1 MATEKTVEKLE
12 QQIKELTDMVKTM
25 LNNKTY
31 KTPACQ
37 RRASREYYARNKD
50 TMEMKIKSA
59 INNRKRRDR
68 RILILKQ
75 QRENQDLKNPEIR
88 LANQSLSPKGLSER
102 KEHNEQPNNTP
113 IFLGY

>member
-1 MATEKTVEKLE
+1 MATENVEKVEKLE
-12 QQIKELTDMVKTM
+12 EKIKEMEDLIKRMEDLV
-25 LNNKTY
+25 NNKTY

-37 RRASREYYARNKD
+37 RKAAREYYARNKD

-68 RILILKQ
+68 RKLILKQ
-75 QRENQDLKNPEIR
+75 QRENQEKT
-88 LANQSLSPKGLSER
+88 QER
-102 KEHNEQPNNTP
+102 KDPQEIP

>member
-1 MATEKTVEKLE
+1 MATENVEKVEKLE
-12 QQIKELTDMVKTM
+12 DKIKEMTDLIKRMEDLV
-25 LNNKTY
+25 NNKTY
-31 KTPACQ
+31 KTPECQ

-68 RILILKQ
+68 RKLILKQ
-75 QRENQDLKNPEIR
+75 QRENELEKTQ
-88 LANQSLSPKGLSER
+88 
-102 KEHNEQPNNTP
+102 EQPNNTP

>member
-1 MATEKTVEKLE
+1 MATENLEKVEKLE
-12 QQIKELTDMVKTM
+12 EKIKEMEDLIKRMEDLV
-25 LNNKTY
+25 NNKTY

-37 RRASREYYARNKD
+37 RKAAREYYARNKD
-50 TMEMKIKSA
+50 TLEFKIKSA

-75 QRENQDLKNPEIR
+75 QREKEQ
-88 LANQSLSPKGLSER
+88 ER
-102 KEHNEQPNNTP
+102 KEPQEIPNNIP

>member
-1 MATEKTVEKLE
+1 MATENLEKVENPIEKLE
-12 QQIKELTDMVKTM
+12 EQIKELTIMVKTM
-25 LNNKTY
+25 VNNKTY

-37 RRASREYYARNKD
+37 RKAAREYYARNKD
-50 TMEMKIKSA
+50 TLEFKIKSA

-75 QRENQDLKNPEIR
+75 QREKEQEKT
-88 LANQSLSPKGLSER
+88 QER
-102 KEHNEQPNNTP
+102 KEPQEIPNNIP